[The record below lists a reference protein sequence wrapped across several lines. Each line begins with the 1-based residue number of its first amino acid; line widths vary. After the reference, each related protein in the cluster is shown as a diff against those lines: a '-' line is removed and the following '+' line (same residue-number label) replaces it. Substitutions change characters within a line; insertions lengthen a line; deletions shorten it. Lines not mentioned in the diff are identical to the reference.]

1 MPRTIPLAA
10 LVISAILWFT
20 TTVVGATDFRSEVAF
35 SADTVNTAP
44 KGQAVTGKMFVGRD
58 GIRREYTRNG
68 KQVIEITNESK
79 RMAWLLFPQE
89 KTYLEQSSAPPK
101 GANSA
106 DKDLSNPCAGAP
118 QSVTCNNLGVE
129 NVHGRAADK
138 WEIISSHQERTSR
151 VVQWID
157 KQRHMPI
164 KQEFPG
170 GSSEYRMIGKDM
182 VNDRQTEKWEL
193 TQHQDRDQKT
203 SRTLQWYDPKLK
215 LHIREELPGGYVR
228 ELKNIQEGS
237 QPVSLFELPPGYQK
251 KEMPA
256 LDQGRGNEPRGS
268 DQHRDQ

>member
-1 MPRTIPLAA
+1 MTRTISLAIW
-10 LVISAILWFT
+10 VVSTILWFT
-20 TTVVGATDFRSEVAF
+20 ATVVGAADSGSEVAF

-44 KGQAVTGKMFVGRD
+44 KGQPVTGKMFVGRD

-79 RMAWLLFPQE
+79 RMAWLLFPLE
-89 KTYLEQSSAPPK
+89 KTYLEQRGAPPK
-101 GANSA
+101 GADSA
-106 DKDLSNPCAGAP
+106 ETDPSNPCAGAP
-118 QSVTCNNLGVE
+118 QSVTCTNLRVE
-129 NVHGRAADK
+129 NVHDRSADK
-138 WEIISSHQERTSR
+138 WEIVSSHQGRTSR

-157 KQRHMPI
+157 KQRHIPI

-170 GSSEYRMIGKDM
+170 GSSEYRMIGKDV
-182 VNDRQTEKWEL
+182 VNGRQTEKWEL
-193 TQHQDRDQKT
+193 VQHQDRDQKT

-237 QPVSLFELPPGYQK
+237 QPVSLFELPQGYQK

-256 LDQGRGNEPRGS
+256 PGQKRGDRPRGS
-268 DQHRDQ
+268 DRHRGQ